1 MFRTSNLPQR
11 PDKIEDL
18 VNNIVNVKYF
28 KYDEKMTLGKKRNL
42 MHEKSSGEIIVYM
55 DDDDYYPPERVSHA
69 VEMLQKNPRV
79 LIAGSSE
86 MHIYFKHIQKMYQF
100 GPYGPSHA
108 TAATFAFR
116 REYLKQSLYENETSC
131 AEEKNFLKGF
141 NVPMIQL
148 DTQKT
153 ILVFSHIHNSLDKK
167 LLLNDAP
174 NKFVKESRFGVNDFI
189 KNEELKQFYMED
201 VDATL
206 SDYEPGRPE
215 NKPDVMKQIEEMKK
229 KREEMI
235 ASHRQQQMKQ
245 QIPIQYAIQNYEKT
259 IQDQNAIINDI
270 MKENREL
277 KNKVDYLDKKI
288 KQLINDR
295 IAELKKQKLMN
306 VQK

>member
-1 MFRTSNLPQR
+1 
-11 PDKIEDL
+11 
-18 VNNIVNVKYF
+18 VKYF
-28 KYDEKMTLGKKRNL
+28 RYDEKMTLGKKRNL

-100 GPYGPSHA
+100 GPYGPNHA

-141 NVPMIQL
+141 AVPMIQL

-174 NKFVKESRFGVNDFI
+174 NKFVKESRFEVNDFI

-201 VDATL
+201 VDAIL
-206 SDYEPGRPE
+206 SNYEPGRPE

-235 ASHRQQQMKQ
+235 ASHRQQQMQQ
-245 QIPIQYAIQNYEKT
+245 QIPIPIQNAIQHYEKT
-259 IQDQNAIINDI
+259 IQDQTAIINEI

-277 KNKVDYLDKKI
+277 RNKVEYLDKKI
-288 KQLINDR
+288 KQLIDDR
-295 IAELKKQKLMN
+295 IADLKKAKQ
-306 VQK
+306 QAT